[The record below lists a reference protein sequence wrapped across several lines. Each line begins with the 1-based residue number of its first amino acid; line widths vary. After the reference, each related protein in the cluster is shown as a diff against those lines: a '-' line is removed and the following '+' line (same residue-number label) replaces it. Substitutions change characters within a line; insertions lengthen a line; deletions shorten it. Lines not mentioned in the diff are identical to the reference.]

1 MKIVQFL
8 ALWFSAM
15 SWHLWRI
22 GTGRPA
28 YRHMGDTKFTV
39 LSFVATYLIA
49 GCLRWTTLG
58 GVFPAETIFSLALNL
73 LVTAII
79 ATRPHRSSGLF
90 CALVGVSAA
99 VDISISLAYL
109 AGLLDTVLLNGLPHF
124 AIQAG
129 LTLVAIVQFHRNP
142 VEVQA
147 SGFRPNKPV
156 PALHD

>member
-1 MKIVQFL
+1 MKLLQFL

-28 YRHMGDTKFTV
+28 YQHLGDTKFTV

-49 GCLRWTTLG
+49 GFLRWTTLG
-58 GVFPAETIFSLALNL
+58 GVFPAETLFSLALNL
-73 LVTAII
+73 FVIAII
-79 ATRPHRSSGLF
+79 ATRPRRSSGLF

-99 VDISISLAYL
+99 VDISISLTYL
-109 AGLLDTVLLNGLPHF
+109 VGLLDTVLLNGLPHF

-129 LTLVAIVQFHRNP
+129 LTLVAIIQFHRHP

-147 SGFRPNKPV
+147 AGFRPNKPGPV
-156 PALHD
+156 LRD